1 MSDYFTQNA
10 FPPIFAWYDK
20 NKNCVDIN
28 SFFKG
33 SMLSCPIRT
42 WIQCDLFIDVW
53 ESNIIIKIML
63 KIHWQRTMKL
73 VKIVGNVI
81 SMVIAIKDINKNICN
96 KKAYDTIKIVVCHM
110 VDVK

>member
-1 MSDYFTQNA
+1 
-10 FPPIFAWYDK
+10 
-20 NKNCVDIN
+20 
-28 SFFKG
+28 
-33 SMLSCPIRT
+33 
-42 WIQCDLFIDVW
+42 
-53 ESNIIIKIML
+53 ML